1 MVLSSPSS
9 ASSLLLTSS
18 SHPQVLAM
26 RIVRARPTAAIKA
39 AIKAEETLKM
49 MRKEG
54 ADDEGDVG
62 VVEEEESVVLDK
74 ERNILCTFSLVCLV
88 LVCVLRG

>member
-9 ASSLLLTSS
+9 STSSRLLTSS

-39 AIKAEETLKM
+39 EEALEM
-49 MRKEG
+49 MRKKVNDG
-54 ADDEGDVG
+54 GDVG
-62 VVEEEESVVLDK
+62 VVEDEVVRDK
-74 ERNILCTFSLVCLV
+74 ERNILCKFFFVCLDLVCL
-88 LVCVLRG
+88 LKE